1 VARFP
6 TTLRAKVLLLTPL
19 LLAIPYVGY
28 QYVKEMETFLREGLE
43 SSVLSEAR
51 ALASALHDQ
60 SELFPN
66 SSAVGTH
73 DSTVYAL
80 PLRHAMHIDGYAED
94 WAEYRQ
100 STKTFGVSR
109 KQGAETARYIV
120 GRHGAYLFML
130 LEITDD
136 RLVYVL
142 PTLEGIRASD
152 QVEIATS
159 SRTQPTR
166 YILRTE
172 LPGPVM
178 ALETPAWTAE
188 GDTARPEYRIQAHW
202 RPTADGY
209 VIEARLP
216 IGMVGSVLG
225 FTVVD
230 VDDPQT
236 RQVSA
241 VQATFPSGGRPG
253 ELLLPSIEIQRLVA
267 NLGAT
272 PGRRTWVVDDQHRIL
287 ARGGSL
293 EWESRAEPINPLFA
307 LLLRPPPAD
316 LFSDEPMTSHLSG
329 PELDSAL
336 VGTEK
341 AHWRATA
348 NDELLVVSAAYP
360 VRVNTQIAGAVVVE
374 EASHRI
380 QTAQRQAL
388 ASLFN
393 KTLLV
398 CVVGALAL
406 FLFASRVS
414 ARVRKLRDAAEAAID
429 VDGRVTAALLGH
441 HGHDEIGDLAGSF
454 KDLLERLRQY
464 NHYLER
470 LAERLSHE
478 LRTPL
483 AVVRSSM
490 ELGQI
495 NRRCEPDIYEVRARQ
510 GIDRLESIIKR
521 MSEATRL
528 EAALSQ
534 AERQPFDLD
543 ALARSA
549 MGGYAQNWSAAHFC
563 YTGPG
568 HAVLVLGV
576 PELIEQLLDK
586 LVENALELGDQSET
600 IELSLEVSEQNVV
613 LSVTNSGSSLPE
625 SMRGRLF
632 DSMVSV
638 RERNDNTAPHLGLGL
653 FIVRL
658 IAEFHGGTTGIEQQP
673 GRHTVRAYVSLP
685 AVGR

>member
-1 VARFP
+1 MARFP
-6 TTLRAKVLLLTPL
+6 STLRAKVLLFTPL

-28 QYVKEMETFLREGLE
+28 QYVKEMESFLREGLE

-60 SELFPN
+60 RELFPN
-66 SSAVGTH
+66 SGALRTPTSP
-73 DSTVYAL
+73 VYAL
-80 PLRHAMHIDGYAED
+80 PLRHAMQIDGYAED

-100 STKTFGVSR
+100 SAKVFGESQDPGV
-109 KQGAETARYIV
+109 KTARYIA
-120 GRHGAYLFML
+120 GRHGAYLYVL
-130 LEITDD
+130 VEVTDD
-136 RLVYVL
+136 RVVYAL

-152 QVEIATS
+152 QVEVVTS
-159 SRTQPTR
+159 SRTEPVR

-172 LPGPVM
+172 IPGPIM
-178 ALETPAWTAE
+178 ALEAPLRPDAE
-188 GDTARPEYRIQAHW
+188 DSTRPEYRIQAQW
-202 RPTADGY
+202 RPTASGY

-216 IGMVGSVLG
+216 MHMVGDVLG
-225 FTVVD
+225 FAVVD
-230 VDDPQT
+230 VDAPQT
-236 RQVSA
+236 RQITSIQTTYTTA
-241 VQATFPSGGRPG
+241 SKPG
-253 ELLLPSIEIQRLVA
+253 ELLLPSMEIQRLVT

-293 EWESRAEPINPLFA
+293 EWESPAKPINPLFA

-316 LFSDEPMTSHLSG
+316 LFSDEPVTSHLSR

-336 VGTEK
+336 SGVEK
-341 AHWRATA
+341 AHWRATS
-348 NDELLVVSAAYP
+348 NDDLLVVSAAYP
-360 VRVNTQIAGAVVVE
+360 ITVNTQVAGAVVVE

-380 QTAQRQAL
+380 QTTQRQAL

-398 CVVGALAL
+398 CVIGALAL

-429 VDGRVTAALLGH
+429 MDGRVTATLVGH

-464 NHYLER
+464 NHYLES

-490 ELGQI
+490 ELSQLNKEG
-495 NRRCEPDIYEVRARQ
+495 EPDTYELRARQ

-534 AERQPFDLD
+534 AERQPFDLNG
-543 ALARSA
+543 LARSA
-549 MGGYAQNWSAAHFC
+549 MEGYAQSWSAAHFR

-568 HAVLVLGV
+568 HPVLVLGV

-586 LVENALELGDQSET
+586 LVENALELGDVSET
-600 IELSLEVSEQNVV
+600 LSLSLEASDANVV
-613 LSVTNSGSSLPE
+613 LSVTNSGSSLPD

-638 RERNDNTAPHLGLGL
+638 RERNDAKGPHLGLGL

-658 IAEFHGGTTGIEQQP
+658 IAEFHGGTTGIEQEP
-673 GRHTVRAYVSLP
+673 GRHTVCAYVSLP
-685 AVGR
+685 AMSR